1 MREERGTILF
11 CDVAKKC
18 GFIVPSSGSD
28 KSDNVFIGSAELAR
42 RGVRSLNSG
51 DCIGFVRRLR
61 PGHSAEATNIRLL
74 GAEAADYQMFREGR
88 FRAGSFTQE

>member
-18 GFIVPSSGSD
+18 GFIVPSSGGD

-42 RGVRSLNSG
+42 SGVRSLNSG
-51 DCIGFVRRLR
+51 DYIGFVRRLR

-74 GAEAADYQMFREGR
+74 GAETADYQMFREGR
-88 FRAGSFTQE
+88 WRARSFTQG

>member
-18 GFIVPSSGSD
+18 GFIVPSSGGD
-28 KSDNVFIGSAELAR
+28 KSDNVFIVGAELTRSECAR
-42 RGVRSLNSG
+42 VNSG
-51 DCIGFVRRLR
+51 DYVGFVRRLR

-88 FRAGSFTQE
+88 WHA

>member
-18 GFIVPSSGSD
+18 GFIVPSSGGD
-28 KSDNVFIGSAELAR
+28 KSDNVFIVGAELAR
-42 RGVRSLNSG
+42 SGVRSLNSG
-51 DCIGFVRRLR
+51 DYVGLVRRLL

-88 FRAGSFTQE
+88 WRAGSFTQG

>member
-18 GFIVPSSGSD
+18 GFIVPSSGGD
-28 KSDNVFIGSAELAR
+28 KSDNVFIVGAELTCS
-42 RGVRSLNSG
+42 GVRSLNPG
-51 DCIGFVRRLR
+51 DYVGFVRRLR
-61 PGHSAEATNIRLL
+61 PGHSAEATNIRPL

-88 FRAGSFTQE
+88 WHA